1 MTTAQET
8 RPSPVLRWYTTAR
21 RIPKLI
27 GKAPGGGTWPGGP
40 YTVVQFVGGA
50 AVFGVLSLT
59 ERWWGSGTWIQDKG
73 VAAGA
78 GLAVLFLLR
87 FVKSGPRN
95 PVEATVGVVAAASA
109 PRWGTHAGRAVIAG
123 QQVRRSRGRVNV
135 YTAPRVAT
143 ASAMAA
149 ASAAQSAPDTTAPT
163 GPAEVTPAAPPP
175 PAEAA
180 AALSGV
186 QRMLAQIN
194 DKEPVR

>member
-8 RPSPVLRWYTTAR
+8 RPSPVLRWYTAAR

-40 YTVVQFVGGA
+40 YTLVQFVGAA

-59 ERWWGSGTWIQDKG
+59 ERWWGSGAWIQDKG

-87 FVKSGPRN
+87 FVKPGPRN

-109 PRWGTHAGRAVIAG
+109 PRWGTHAGTTVTAG

-135 YTAPRVAT
+135 YTAPRAAT
-143 ASAMAA
+143 APAP
-149 ASAAQSAPDTTAPT
+149 AAQAAPDATVPT
-163 GPAEVTPAAPPP
+163 GPAEVTPAATPP